1 MRHVAQ
7 PTEAK
12 LEALRS
18 ILRAR
23 TTVTDRIET
32 ALRNEDLPPLAW
44 YDVLCALDEASEE
57 GLRPRDL
64 GYAVAL
70 TPSGLTRLLDRMT
83 AAGLVERKA
92 CPTDRR
98 GFGVTLTQSGR
109 TTHEMMRPVYLREVE
124 TAFASLLTDE
134 EARTIE
140 EVLERV
146 SASACTAL
154 GEDPPA
160 PPARAAAA

>member
-1 MRHVAQ
+1 MAQ
-7 PTEAK
+7 PSETK

-23 TTVTDRIET
+23 TTLTDRIET
-32 ALRNEDLPPLAW
+32 ALRNDDLPPLAW
-44 YDVLCALDEASEE
+44 YDVLCALDEASDE

-64 GYAVAL
+64 GFAVAL

-83 AAGLVERKA
+83 AAGLIERKA

-98 GFGVTLTQSGR
+98 GFGVTLTDAGR
-109 TTHEMMRPVYLREVE
+109 KTHAMMRPIYLREVE
-124 TAFASLLTDE
+124 IAFASLMTDA
-134 EARTIE
+134 EAGTVR
-140 EVLERV
+140 EVLDRV

-154 GEDPPA
+154 GEEPPDA
-160 PPARAAAA
+160 PAVRAA

>member
-1 MRHVAQ
+1 MAQ

-23 TTVTDRIET
+23 STLTDRIET
-32 ALRNEDLPPLAW
+32 ALRGDDLPPLAW
-44 YDVLCALDEASEE
+44 YDVLCALDEASDE

-83 AAGLVERKA
+83 AAGLIERRA

-98 GFGVTLTQSGR
+98 GFGVTLTAAGR
-109 TTHEMMRPVYLREVE
+109 KTHEMMKPVYLREVE
-124 TAFASLLTDE
+124 IAFASLMTDE
-134 EARTIE
+134 EAAAVR
-140 EVLERV
+140 EVLDRV

-154 GEDPPA
+154 GEEPPEPA
-160 PPARAAAA
+160 PAVHAA

>member
-1 MRHVAQ
+1 MAK

-18 ILRAR
+18 VFRAR
-23 TTVTDRIET
+23 TTLTERIET

-44 YDVLCALDEASEE
+44 YDVLCALDTASDE

-98 GFGVTLTQSGR
+98 GYGVTLTATGKK
-109 TTHEMMRPVYLREVE
+109 THAMMQPVYLREVE
-124 TAFASLLTDE
+124 IAFASLLTDE
-134 EARTIE
+134 EALSVR

-146 SASACTAL
+146 SQSACAAV
-154 GEDPPA
+154 GEEPPA
-160 PPARAAAA
+160 ETARAA